1 MTNEPEPHPSRSS
14 GSGEEILRLRL
25 DQARAELT
33 GHGPAPD
40 QRLEAMFLT
49 GHAPVDATDALTLTA
64 EPEPLG
70 TSASASPWRRLTVA
84 AIAASFVLLVGL
96 AAFAAGRGD
105 PDAPVEV
112 AGDTVAGSGE
122 NLAVDAG
129 SGATGNEADGGEW
142 ESLGP
147 ALAEQLKSLW
157 SENRGWVDCVTQA
170 IDTWAQSTGTG
181 TSDLR
186 RGFELVAECGAPSL
200 GDFDPADL
208 AIPGLDLDELQLP
221 GLVIPGPDGGDLCEK
236 VETDTGTTI
245 TCHLP
250 DGSWFES
257 FGGLGDLDW
266 PRFLEELQRWND
278 DAGA

>member
-14 GSGEEILRLRL
+14 GSDEEILRLRL

-49 GHAPVDATDALTLTA
+49 GQAPVDSTDAVTA
-64 EPEPLG
+64 TVEPEPLG
-70 TSASASPWRRLTVA
+70 TSASASSWRRVAVA

-105 PDAPVEV
+105 SDAPVEI

-129 SGATGNEADGGEW
+129 NRATGNDDDGGEW

-147 ALAEQLKSLW
+147 ALAEQLRSLW
-157 SENRGWVDCVTQA
+157 SENRDWVDCVTQA
-170 IDTWAQSTGTG
+170 IDTWAESTGTDAG
-181 TSDLR
+181 ELR

-200 GDFDPADL
+200 GDLDPADL
-208 AIPGLDLDELQLP
+208 TIPGLDLDELQLP
-221 GLVIPGPDGGDLCEK
+221 GLVIPDPGGGDLCEA

-250 DGSWFES
+250 DGSWFET

-266 PRFLEELQRWND
+266 PRFLEQFQGWNH